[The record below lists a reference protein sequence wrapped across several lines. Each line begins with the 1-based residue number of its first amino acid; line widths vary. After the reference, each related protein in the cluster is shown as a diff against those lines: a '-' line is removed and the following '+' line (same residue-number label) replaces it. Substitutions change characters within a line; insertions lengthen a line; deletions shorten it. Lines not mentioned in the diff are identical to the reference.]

1 MDTTEEGFGEFHWP
15 IETSQTEMHRI
26 KRIKQVETP
35 WTWGISKSSICIS
48 GMPEWEEREYE
59 NKRNI
64 WNNKGQN
71 IS

>member
-1 MDTTEEGFGEFHWP
+1 
-15 IETSQTEMHRI
+15 MHRI

-35 WTWGISKSSICIS
+35 WTWDISKSNICVL

-59 NKRNI
+59 NRRNI